1 MQSKQRPKQLDP
13 IKRVKETGPFDSGS
27 PLSFINSMW
36 QPQPSEAKRKHQK
49 KVTQIQKK
57 LEYDIQEALKQTDYD
72 ERNILH
78 RACLDQQI
86 KQIKDIIEDLVA
98 KKDDA
103 ALQECL
109 VKQDKFHCQP
119 LLLCCIKPKTLE
131 SDQIRML
138 CIQFLLNPCKEKPL
152 IKADVNCFNPRTL
165 WTCLHWAAYYGD
177 KESVEV
183 LLENNIHVF
192 LPDYKGQ
199 YAVDLAGKN
208 KYEEVVTLIIMRSIE
223 ILEYLKYGSQQKYK
237 AYFESL
243 TPDLLKHLNNPLFLC
258 KLIYWSALY
267 EVDSKNST
275 LLQFKRAYSFFPFKS
290 LKMKT
295 ALHAACQ
302 SHKGNEE
309 FLNEAFRVFEETL
322 FGFSNDDLTKIIPH
336 KKPTIQVN
344 SVFVFS
350 EEDLKKYRDE
360 FQKEVLL
367 LAEWEKEVLT
377 KIKII
382 KNYTQQKQRQKYFN
396 DFYAIYVNQQDAYG
410 NSPLHVASIKAFK
423 KGINILMEK
432 QANMELENNEVF
444 KARELTQDEDV
455 LELYK
460 EKLQS
465 ITSEA
470 ILNELNQTIIQ
481 QLMGI
486 FKKDAYDD
494 QLRLRNALAPLS
506 KNGEAQYYKLITEL
520 NSYSQNLF
528 VPDFIIRASI
538 KAENLNSDTLETAP
552 AFFDLK
558 DQDCAELIR
567 LNFYISLLLNANF
580 EVYLMKSQ
588 FQQGFYYIMLQHN
601 EKNLEDQADLM
612 NLQMKLMDSYD
623 LEEFEKVFQN
633 LYEPFRSRQK
643 QQIIEKHLTQIK
655 DLNEQINS
663 GIIETYYRMHKTGG
677 INKIKERWLVNNKWY
692 LPTPINQISEYL
704 MEGENQNFSSITIL
718 RLYFGEKISFYF
730 AWKSYIT
737 CALMVLAIPGAAIQI
752 YILVTGDY
760 FPSIL
765 PFWVCYVCLWSTLQ
779 VEFWKRKTSEITTR
793 WGCLDLL
800 DSKDKGEVRRG
811 FQGYEEIYQ
820 VTGELTKHQ
829 KKTETFLKVVLSV
842 LVVLIFLTLCVLIFV
857 GVNLMVKRF
866 EGQIII
872 TTGLNIIQGVGIFIL
887 NLVYNHIVMF
897 FAQYE
902 NHKYQED
909 YEQSIIYKNSAFT
922 LLNSYLCIF
931 YAAFVNNKSFL
942 DLFIQLVP
950 VLITKQVQFAALKV
964 LLPRV
969 QYDYY
974 EKQYF
979 KQQQLNIQRQGQ
991 LNRNKEG
998 FKDKVETLYETIFKE
1013 KKYTIET
1020 CKRAVLKIHEK
1031 GKPPT
1036 LEMNLDADQ
1045 VELNNLKLN
1054 YEGTLGYFMEGIID
1068 LGYITLFAA
1077 AFPIGPAIAVV
1088 ANVAEIRTKL
1098 ISFLEVYKRPECQR
1112 CAGIGDWLNIMQWMG
1127 MGSVFSNFA
1136 LLYVKYK
1143 VETVEVIYGYSGSD
1157 QDITIWL
1164 FFLTIAIILIIK
1176 LAFQWLIPDK
1186 PQWVLNELQNI
1197 QEKQHVNTG
1206 QREALKKT
1214 KVEIQKKQDRLS
1226 QRRKLYQEAKQNCT
1240 QKMQAKISTKLEK
1253 ETKIERFLKQEE
1265 SEKLLAKQGVI
1276 QKVTEIE
1283 IKPEIVTQIRI
1294 GLLRQKFIEIQHFL
1308 LQQRIRQID
1317 QARTKNIFLCQECSL
1332 VEAVFDCEDCDE
1344 SQCLECFRKVHT
1356 KMKNITTHEVM
1367 LLKSAKYYD
1376 HELLSRLQVKRKV
1389 KVDKKSNLE
1398 VKLNQQSQQEGEVKP
1413 RRWQKLQN
1421 FCFPITTS
1429 SLAYNSLPTIF
1440 NYLKREYLDNLNLE
1454 RIELNNFYRFKR
1466 EQEKFIMYESENINK
1481 ILEMEELNLEEKLWL
1496 NRIGFLCFKKNA
1508 KFEHFYELVR
1518 KLQNSNLESKLKLV
1532 LDLADMDNDELITKH
1547 EIEAIFVPSIVQDC
1561 EGKFSLQSTIQNT
1574 FSKPLSKQKAMEVL
1588 LNQIN
1593 SDEQFK
1599 EFFQQLTQCE

>member
-1 MQSKQRPKQLDP
+1 MKQKQRPPQLDP
-13 IKRVKETGPFDSGS
+13 IKRVKETDQKYPGS
-27 PLSFINSMW
+27 PSSVFNSILQPLS
-36 QPQPSEAKRKHQK
+36 SEFKRNKNK
-49 KVTQIQKK
+49 KGTLMTKK
-57 LEYDIQEALKQTDYD
+57 LEYDIKEALKQTDYD

-86 KQIKDIIEDLVA
+86 KQIKDIIEEIIE
-98 KKDDA
+98 KKDDDA
-103 ALQECL
+103 FKECL
-109 VKQDKFHCQP
+109 IKEDKFHCQP
-119 LLLCCIKPKTLE
+119 LLLCCIKPKTVE
-131 SDQIRML
+131 SDKMRMQ
-138 CIQFLLNPCKEKPL
+138 CIQFLLNPCKEKPH
-152 IKADVNCFNPRTL
+152 IRADVNCNNPRTL

-208 KYEEVVTLIIMRSIE
+208 KYEEVVTLIIMRSIK
-223 ILEYLKYGSQQKYK
+223 ILECIKYGGSQKYQE
-237 AYFESL
+237 YYSSL
-243 TPDLLKHLNNPLFLC
+243 NEDHKRHLTNPLFLC

-275 LLQFKRAYSFFPFKS
+275 LLQFKKAYSFFPFKS

-309 FLNEAFRVFEETL
+309 FLNEAFRIFEETL
-322 FGFSNDDLTKIIPH
+322 FGFYNEDLNKIIPQ
-336 KKPTIQVN
+336 KKPTLQAN
-344 SVFVFS
+344 SVFVFNQD
-350 EEDLKKYRDE
+350 DLNKYRDE
-360 FQKEVLL
+360 FKQEVLQ
-367 LAEWEKEVLT
+367 LAEWEKEMLN

-382 KNYTQQKQRQKYFN
+382 KNYVQQKQREKHFN
-396 DFYAIYVNQQDAYG
+396 EFYAIYVNQQDTYG
-410 NSPLHVASIKAFK
+410 NSPLHVASIKAFQ

-444 KARELTQDEDV
+444 KARELTQDEKV

-465 ITSEA
+465 ITNET

-494 QLRLRNALAPLS
+494 QLRLRNAQGPLS
-506 KNGEAQYYKLITEL
+506 KNIDSQYYKLITEI
-520 NSYSQNLF
+520 NQYSQNLF
-528 VPDFIIRASI
+528 VPDLIIRASI
-538 KAENLNSDTLETAP
+538 KPENLNQDTLETAP
-552 AFFDLK
+552 SFFELK

-567 LNFYISLLLNANF
+567 LNFYISLLLNADF

-601 EKNLEDQADLM
+601 EKNLEEQADGM

-623 LEEFEKVFQN
+623 LEEFEKDFQN

-643 QQIIEKHLTQIK
+643 QQIIEKHLTSIK

-663 GIIETYYRMHKTGG
+663 GIIETFYRMHKTGG

-737 CALMVLAIPGAAIQI
+737 CALMILAVPGAAIQI

-857 GVNLMVKRF
+857 GVNEMIKKF

-887 NLVYNHIVMF
+887 NLVYNQIVLF

-902 NHKYQED
+902 NHKYLED

-931 YAAFVNNKSFL
+931 YAAFVNDKSFL

-964 LLPRV
+964 LLPRLK
-969 QYDYY
+969 YDYY

-1088 ANVAEIRTKL
+1088 ANVTEIRTKL

-1127 MGSVFSNFA
+1127 MGCVFSNFA

-1143 VETVEVIYGYSGSD
+1143 KQTVKVIYGYNGDDSD
-1157 QDITIWL
+1157 TIIWL

-1206 QREALKKT
+1206 QREALKT
-1214 KVEIQKKQDRLS
+1214 NKVNIQKETDALIQSRKQL
-1226 QRRKLYQEAKQNCT
+1226 LETKQNCN
-1240 QKMQAKISTKLEK
+1240 QRIQAKIN
-1253 ETKIERFLKQEE
+1253 TKIEKEVKIDRFQKQEE
-1265 SEKLLAKQGVI
+1265 QEKLLAKQGVI

-1283 IKPEIVTQIRI
+1283 IKPEMVNQIKI

-1317 QARTKNIFLCQECSL
+1317 QARTKNILLCQECSKE
-1332 VEAVFDCEDCDE
+1332 EAVFDCEDCDE
-1344 SQCLECFRKVHT
+1344 SQCQECFRKVHN

-1367 LLKSAKYYD
+1367 LLKSTKYYD

-1389 KVDKKSNLE
+1389 KIDSKSNLQ
-1398 VKLNQQSQQEGEVKP
+1398 VKLNQQQNDGELKQK
-1413 RRWQKLQN
+1413 RWQKLQN
-1421 FCFPITTS
+1421 FCFPTVISAPAFTS
-1429 SLAYNSLPTIF
+1429 LHTIF
-1440 NYLKREYLDNLNLE
+1440 NLFKQEYLDNLNLDK
-1454 RIELNNFYRFKR
+1454 IELNNFYRFRR
-1466 EQEKFIMYESENINK
+1466 EQEKFITYESENINK
-1481 ILEMEELNLEEKLWL
+1481 ILEMEELNLEEKIWL
-1496 NRIGFLCFKKNA
+1496 NRIAFLCFKKN
-1508 KFEHFYELVR
+1508 FEKQQFFDYVR
-1518 KLQNSNLESKLKLV
+1518 KLQNNNLESKLKLV
-1532 LDLADMDNDELITKH
+1532 LDLADVDNDGNITKH
-1547 EIEAIFVPSIVQDC
+1547 EIEAIFVTSIVQDS
-1561 EGKFSLQSTIQNT
+1561 EGQFSLQQAIENT
-1574 FSKPLSKQKAMEVL
+1574 FNQPLSKQKAMETL
-1588 LNQIN
+1588 LNLIN
-1593 SDEQFK
+1593 SDMQFK